1 MDYHRGR
8 PFGNDGA
15 AARRLLTGRGRPPPP
30 IFAAELTRHALHEQ
44 ETALTQKAAPIQSH
58 STAARHTVHPV
69 EACSGFRNCCRCSGS
84 APRCRGQDS
93 RTDFLSLP
101 IMRDETEKRWL
112 RRRFIAALTKQPGF
126 FTYGFGPPKAKD
138 HLPRTNEGRPLSM
151 REVRNAHSGH
161 FIAERPR
168 MPEGLS
174 S

>member
-1 MDYHRGR
+1 M
-8 PFGNDGA
+8 
-15 AARRLLTGRGRPPPP
+15 TGRHPV
-30 IFAAELTRHALHEQ
+30 ELTRRFLHEQ
-44 ETALTQKAAPIQSH
+44 EKALTKEAATIQKSH
-58 STAARHTVHPV
+58 STTARHTIHLV
-69 EACSGFRNCCRCSGS
+69 EACGGFRNCCRCSGS

-101 IMRDETEKRWL
+101 IMRDETEKRRL

-126 FTYGFGPPKAKD
+126 FTYEFGPPKAED